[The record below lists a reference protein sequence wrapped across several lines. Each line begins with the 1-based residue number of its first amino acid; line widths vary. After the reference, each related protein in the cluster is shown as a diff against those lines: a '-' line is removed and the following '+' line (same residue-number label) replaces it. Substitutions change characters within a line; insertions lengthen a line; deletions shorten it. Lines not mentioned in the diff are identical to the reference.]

1 MVKIFQREQRSLF
14 GEILDWMLTP
24 LLLLWPV
31 SLALTWLVAQSL
43 ANKPFDRA
51 LEYNVHALAQLIME
65 EPDGRI
71 QFNLPQPASEILR
84 ADESDMVFFQVLD
97 PEGELLGGERDF
109 PLPHPADDMAPGDVV
124 LRDDELRGI
133 DIRVAAMWVRL
144 PLSSKNTM
152 ALVQVAETREKR
164 SVLAAEI
171 IKGVMLPQFVIL
183 PLAVLLVWLALAR
196 GIKPLNR
203 LEERIRARR
212 PEDLSPLNHRGV
224 PMEVVPLVD
233 AVNDLLRRLNES
245 LATQKRFLA
254 DAAHQLKT
262 PLAGLRMQAELAQR
276 EGMSTGELKRSLEQI
291 ARSSMRAT
299 HTVNQL
305 LSLARAEGAG
315 TGLQRAPCDLAQLVI
330 EVMQDLW
337 PLAMQ
342 RHVDMGYEGAQP
354 GDAGVQL
361 QGNVT
366 LLKEM
371 VRNLLSNAINYS
383 PSSVQKPAV
392 VTARVLPDALAHVVV
407 LQVEDTGPGVPK
419 EERDLVFQPFYRA
432 LGSEADGSG
441 LGLPIVQEIAR
452 QHGAEVLLEDAQP
465 QRKPPGALFTV
476 RFRAVQPVAN
486 VADETSAQAVGPGP
500 AA

>member
-1 MVKIFQREQRSLF
+1 MKIFQREQRSLF

-51 LEYNVHALAQLIME
+51 LEYNVHALAQLILV
-65 EPDGRI
+65 DAQGQL
-71 QFNLPQPASEILR
+71 QFNLPQPATEILR
-84 ADESDMVFFQVLD
+84 ADESDLVFYQVLD
-97 PEGELLGGERDF
+97 PKGQLLSGDRDF
-109 PLPHPADDMAPGDVV
+109 PSAHSRYDYPLGEVV
-124 LRDDELRGI
+124 LRDDELRGV
-133 DIRVAAMWVRL
+133 DIRVAALWVRL
-144 PLSSKNTM
+144 PLVGADAM

-183 PLAVLLVWLALAR
+183 PLSVLLVWLALAR
-196 GIKPLNR
+196 GIRPLHR
-203 LEERIRARR
+203 LEERIRARK
-212 PEDLSPLNHRGV
+212 PEDLSPLNHRAV

-262 PLAGLRMQAELAQR
+262 PLAGLRMQADLAQR
-276 EGMSTGELKRSLEQI
+276 EGMSTQELKRSLDQI
-291 ARSSMRAT
+291 SRSSIRAT

-305 LSLARAEGAG
+305 LSLARAEGGG
-315 TGLQRAPCDLAQLVI
+315 TGLQRKPCDLAQLVI
-330 EVMQDLW
+330 EVMHDLL
-337 PLAMQ
+337 PLAME
-342 RHVDMGYEGAQP
+342 RSVDMGYEGAQTGSP
-354 GDAGVQL
+354 GVWL
-361 QGNVT
+361 QGNAT
-366 LLKEM
+366 LLKEL

-383 PSSVQKPAV
+383 PSSAEKPAV
-392 VTARVLPDALAHVVV
+392 VTARVLPDPLANVVL
-407 LQVEDTGPGVPK
+407 LQVEDTGPGVPV

-452 QHGAEVLLEDAQP
+452 QHGAEVLLDDAQP
-465 QRKPPGALFTV
+465 QRHPPGALFTV
-476 RFRAVQPVAN
+476 RFPAIAVRDAIEAQPC
-486 VADETSAQAVGPGP
+486 P
-500 AA
+500 